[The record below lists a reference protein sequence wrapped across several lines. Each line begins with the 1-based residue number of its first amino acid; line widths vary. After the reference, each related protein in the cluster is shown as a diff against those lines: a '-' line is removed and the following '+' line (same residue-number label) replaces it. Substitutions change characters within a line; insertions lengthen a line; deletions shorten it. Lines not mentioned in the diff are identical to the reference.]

1 MGDFSVADTSL
12 PDRVNTLE
20 KETHVLLF
28 RMDQYDLHRLPDR
41 LTSVEAA
48 VRSLDEKLDDIHTS
62 MERMNGNL
70 NAVRSEINADIE
82 QMESLLQGQIGSIRS
97 SLDQLYGR
105 IAGIVAVLTSL
116 GICVS
121 FVVEHWSIVTKIMGN

>member
-82 QMESLLQGQIGSIRS
+82 QMETLLQGQIGSIRS
-97 SLDQLYGR
+97 SLDHLYGR
-105 IAGIVAVLTSL
+105 IAGIVAALTVL
-116 GICVS
+116 GIGAS
-121 FVVEHWSIVTKIMGN
+121 FVIEHWDNITKIVGG

>member
-82 QMESLLQGQIGSIRS
+82 QMEDILQTQIATIRS
-97 SLDQLYGR
+97 SLDNLYGR
-105 IAGIVAVLTSL
+105 IAGIVAVLTAL
-116 GICVS
+116 GIAGS
-121 FVVEHWSIVTKIMGN
+121 FVMDHWATVAKILGG